1 MVYRQVRRVP
11 EEPLL
16 CECAFDYPSGND
28 QSCSVVLRLSLN
40 GRSIPHTMWV
50 ISHSNHRHVYL
61 WRSIIRGSRS
71 VRDNIESTVPDI
83 T

>member
-1 MVYRQVRRVP
+1 
-11 EEPLL
+11 
-16 CECAFDYPSGND
+16 
-28 QSCSVVLRLSLN
+28 
-40 GRSIPHTMWV
+40 MWV